1 MTQPDPLAA
10 KIYQLRTLLV
20 NATDFS
26 EPMDYFF
33 DVLMVD
39 PDFRKAGKA
48 LVDKHIQGRFNGVL
62 EILHRQLVPSS
73 TGKAQLML
81 GTWLPKYQLAHGA
94 CGLDGYMGVVFY
106 FRDLD
111 MGLSALASITRM
123 SEVMFSRFSVY
134 DQVAPSKTLH
144 IDRSHRRH

>member
-10 KIYQLRTLLV
+10 KIDQLRTLLI
-20 NATDFS
+20 NAKNFS

-33 DVLMVD
+33 DVLMSD
-39 PDFRKAGKA
+39 PDFRKAGKILA
-48 LVDKHIQGRFNGVL
+48 DQQIEDRFNGVL

-73 TGKAQLML
+73 TDKAQMML
-81 GTWLPKYQLAHGA
+81 GAWLPEYQFAHGA
-94 CGLDGYMGVVFY
+94 CGLGEYMGLVFY

-111 MGLSALASITRM
+111 MGLSAMASIARM

-134 DQVAPSKTLH
+134 DQVPPSKTLH
-144 IDRSHRRH
+144 IDRSQRRH